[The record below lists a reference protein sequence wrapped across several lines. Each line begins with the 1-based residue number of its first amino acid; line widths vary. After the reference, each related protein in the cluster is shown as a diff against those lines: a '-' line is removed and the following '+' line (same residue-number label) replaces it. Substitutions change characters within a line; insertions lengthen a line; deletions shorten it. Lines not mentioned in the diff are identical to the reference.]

1 MTRMFYEEEQ
11 EVEELAEVIACS
23 SCSEV
28 GSFMGRIGSVK
39 WFQCRECGFKYE
51 ENTNAERLDEI
62 PWRNGWMMIRKR
74 ITGVAE
80 TISVSWSPT
89 D

>member
-23 SCSEV
+23 RCSEV
-28 GSFMGRIGSVK
+28 GTFMGRIGSVK

-51 ENTNAERLDEI
+51 ENTNAERLDES
-62 PWRNGWMMIRKR
+62 PLEERMDDDPKTNH
-74 ITGVAE
+74 
-80 TISVSWSPT
+80 WSGR
-89 D
+89 DHIGFVESY